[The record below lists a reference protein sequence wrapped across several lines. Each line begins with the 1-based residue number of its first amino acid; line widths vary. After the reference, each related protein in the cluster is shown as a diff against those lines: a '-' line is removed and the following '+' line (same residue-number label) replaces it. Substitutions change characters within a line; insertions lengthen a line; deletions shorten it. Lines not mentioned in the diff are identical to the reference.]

1 MLSTIVTA
9 LALGGAC
16 RAHGDHG
23 DHGQKPI
30 VDEHAN
36 WMTRHMAGKQIRG
49 GEGGRVACADTM
61 GGGG

>member
-16 RAHGDHG
+16 LAHGDHG

-36 WMTRHMAGKQIRG
+36 WMTRHMAGKQTARG
-49 GEGGRVACADTM
+49 VGGK
-61 GGGG
+61 

>member
-1 MLSTIVTA
+1 MLFTIVTA

-16 RAHGDHG
+16 LAHGDHG

-36 WMTRHMAGKQIRG
+36 WMTRHMAGKQTTRG
-49 GEGGRVACADTM
+49 GGKSSMR
-61 GGGG
+61 